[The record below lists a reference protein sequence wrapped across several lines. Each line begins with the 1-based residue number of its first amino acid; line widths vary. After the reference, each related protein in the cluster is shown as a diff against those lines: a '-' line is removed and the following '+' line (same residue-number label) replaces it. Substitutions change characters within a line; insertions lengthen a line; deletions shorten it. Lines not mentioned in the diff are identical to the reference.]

1 MSHADYRALV
11 AEREHARE
19 IWNELASAF
28 DGAVS
33 LAADGVAPVGLHSTG
48 NAVFAV
54 PSSYL
59 GAPALSLPLISLGG
73 LPLGFQAMGFA
84 DRDAEIV
91 GVARW
96 LMQHLPAV
104 ST

>member
-11 AEREHARE
+11 AERQQARVA
-19 IWNELASAF
+19 WNELAADF

-33 LAADGVAPVGLHSTG
+33 LSATGVAPVGLQSSG

-59 GAPALSLPLISLGG
+59 GAPALSLPLISVGE
-73 LPLGFQAMGFA
+73 LPVGFQVMGFA
-84 DRDAEIV
+84 NRDAEIV
-91 GVARW
+91 GIARW
-96 LMQHLPAV
+96 LMQYLPAV
-104 ST
+104 SV